1 MKKIEDVCILV
12 QARLGST
19 RVPQKMIRSFANSN
33 LVEILFEK
41 LKKSSIIPI
50 ENIRFSAW
58 DEELKQIA
66 TEHSINI
73 HHRSELSAKSEGI
86 KLQELFDW
94 HDKLPYEYVIMISAC
109 NPLLKIETIDAFVE
123 HFLSSSQENCF
134 AVFEKKT
141 YYWDKGGANLTDW
154 KGITSMNTKLVDSV
168 YEAAHCLY
176 ASRLDIIGEGFWMN
190 TETPPDLN
198 LFPMPELEAFDIDHE
213 WQFQV
218 AEELY
223 KKTK

>member
-1 MKKIEDVCILV
+1 MKRIEDICILV
-12 QARLGST
+12 QARLSST
-19 RVPQKMIRSFANSN
+19 RVPQKMIRPFANSN
-33 LVEILFEK
+33 LVEILFKK

-50 ENIRFSAW
+50 GNIRFSAW
-58 DEELKQIA
+58 DEDLKQIA
-66 TEHSINI
+66 VKHGIEV
-73 HHRSELSAKSEGI
+73 HHRSKMSAKSEGI
-86 KLQELFDW
+86 ILQELFDW
-94 HDKLPYEYVIMISAC
+94 HDKLPYKYVIMISAC
-109 NPLLKIETIDAFVE
+109 NPLLKGETIDAFVE
-123 HFLSSSQENCF
+123 HFLSSDQENCF

-141 YYWDKGGANLTDW
+141 YYWDKNGANLTDW

-190 TETPPDLN
+190 TKTPPDLN
-198 LFPMPELEAFDIDHE
+198 LFTMPEIEAFDIDYE